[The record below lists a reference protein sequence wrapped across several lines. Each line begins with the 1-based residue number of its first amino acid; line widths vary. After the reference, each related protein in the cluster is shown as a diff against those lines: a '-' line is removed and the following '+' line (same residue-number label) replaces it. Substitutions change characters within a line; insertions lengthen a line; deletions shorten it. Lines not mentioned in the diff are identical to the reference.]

1 MSDRMVLVNAANKFP
16 VWSTRTLKAGTE
28 ARVDEREAKGKQG
41 RFAVRQIK
49 KIIITIFILTTPII
63 YADNQSSLNSL
74 NQSIASIRTD
84 LKKSTIQK
92 SHLENALAEIETS
105 EGKIH
110 AQLQNTTH
118 ALTQH
123 QQKLVALK
131 QATIPL
137 INQKNQ
143 NNTLL
148 IQQIR
153 AAYILNRQPYLAL
166 LLTPNGMSDSHH
178 LLMYYHYI
186 AAEQMQTMTHL
197 QQSIAQYQ
205 ENQNQ
210 IQHQYTQLLSL
221 KQAQINNQLSLQK
234 TKSQREQLMVT
245 INQDIKTKNQKLT
258 QLLANK
264 KQLQQTVESLRTK
277 MSEHLS
283 RAVLGNAPFSH
294 LQGKLTWPLQGR
306 VLRNFGTQIE
316 QSELR
321 WDGTVIGAKPGQ
333 AVNAVASGR
342 VIFARWLAG
351 YGLLIIINHGGGYM
365 TLYGRNQQIAVNV
378 GDYVKPGETIATAG
392 KSGGFDHTAL
402 YFSIRHN
409 TTALNPSTW
418 CR

>member
-1 MSDRMVLVNAANKFP
+1 MN
-16 VWSTRTLKAGTE
+16 
-28 ARVDEREAKGKQG
+28 
-41 RFAVRQIK
+41 IK
-49 KIIITIFILTTPII
+49 WIFFGCVFVIAPIMG
-63 YADNQSSLNSL
+63 YADNQSQLSSI
-74 NQSIASIRTD
+74 NQSIASIKTD
-84 LKKSTIQK
+84 LKKSTIQR

-110 AQLQNTTH
+110 AQLQNTTQ

-123 QQKLVALK
+123 QKKLAQLK

-143 NNTLL
+143 NNALL

-166 LLTPNGMSDSHH
+166 LLTPNGMSNSHH

-186 AAEQMQTMTHL
+186 TQAQMQTMTHL
-197 QQSIAQYQ
+197 QQSITQYQ

-221 KQAQINNQLSLQK
+221 KQTQINNQLSLQK
-234 TKSQREQLMVT
+234 TKSQREQLIAT
-245 INQDIKTKNQKLT
+245 INQDIQTKHQKLI

-264 KQLQQTVESLRTK
+264 KQLQQTVAALRTK

-283 RAVLGNAPFSH
+283 RAVLGNAPFSR
-294 LQGKLTWPLQGR
+294 LQGKLAWPLQGR
-306 VLRNFGTQIE
+306 ILRNFGTQIE
-316 QSELR
+316 QSELK
-321 WDGTVIGAKPGQ
+321 WDGTVIGAKPGES
-333 AVNAVASGR
+333 VHAVASGR

-351 YGLLIIINHGGGYM
+351 YGLLIIINHGSGYM
-365 TLYGRNQQIAVNV
+365 TLYGRNQQVDVNV
-378 GDYVKPGETIATAG
+378 GDYVKPGEVIATAG

-409 TTALNPSTW
+409 TTALNPSAW

>member
-1 MSDRMVLVNAANKFP
+1 MKLV
-16 VWSTRTLKAGTE
+16 VRWSLFFTALTCIIPI
-28 ARVDEREAKGKQG
+28 AR
-41 RFAVRQIK
+41 
-49 KIIITIFILTTPII
+49 
-63 YADNQSSLNSL
+63 ADNNQSTLSSL

-110 AQLQNTTH
+110 TQLHTTTQ

-123 QQKLVALK
+123 QKKLMQLK
-131 QATIPL
+131 QATTPL

-143 NNTLL
+143 NNALL

-166 LLTPNGMSDSHH
+166 LLTSNGMSDSHH

-186 AAEQMQTMTHL
+186 TKAQIQTMNHL
-197 QQSIAQYQ
+197 QQSITQYQ
-205 ENQNQ
+205 ENQIQ
-210 IQHQYTQLLSL
+210 IQHQYTKLLSL
-221 KQAQINNQLSLQK
+221 KQAQTNNQLSLQK
-234 TKSQREQLMVT
+234 TKSQREQLIAT
-245 INQDIKTKNQKLT
+245 INQDIQTKHQKLI

-264 KQLQQTVESLRTK
+264 KQLQQTVASLHTK

-283 RAVLGNAPFSH
+283 RAVLGNSPFSR
-294 LQGKLTWPLQGR
+294 LQGKLSWPIQGR
-306 VLRNFGTQIE
+306 ILRNFGTQIE
-316 QSELR
+316 QSELK
-321 WDGTVIGAKPGQ
+321 WDGTVIGAKSGQ
-333 AVNAVASGR
+333 AVHAVASGR

-365 TLYGRNQQIAVNV
+365 TLYGRNQHIAVNV
-378 GDYVKPGETIATAG
+378 GDYVKPGEAIATAG
-392 KSGGFDHTAL
+392 NSGGFDHTAL

-409 TTALNPSTW
+409 TTALNPSAW

>member
-1 MSDRMVLVNAANKFP
+1 MSVKLV
-16 VWSTRTLKAGTE
+16 VRWSFFF
-28 ARVDEREAKGKQG
+28 V
-41 RFAVRQIK
+41 AV
-49 KIIITIFILTTPII
+49 TFLSPLAC
-63 YADNQSSLNSL
+63 ADNNQSQLSSL

-84 LKKSTIQK
+84 LKKSTMQK
-92 SHLENALAEIETS
+92 SHLKSALADIETS

-110 AQLQNTTH
+110 AQLQNTT
-118 ALTQH
+118 ASLTQH
-123 QQKLVALK
+123 QKKLAQLK
-131 QATIPL
+131 QATVPL
-137 INQKNQ
+137 INQKNESHE
-143 NNTLL
+143 LL
-148 IQQIR
+148 KQQIR

-166 LLTPNGMSDSHH
+166 LLTPNGMTNSHH

-186 AAEQMQTMTHL
+186 ATAQMQTMTHL
-197 QQSIAQYQ
+197 QQSIVQYQ

-210 IQHQYTQLLSL
+210 IQQQYTQLLSL
-221 KQAQINNQLSLQK
+221 KQTQINNQLSLQK
-234 TKSQREQLMVT
+234 TKSQREQLIAT
-245 INQDIKTKNQKLT
+245 INQDIKTKHQKLI

-264 KQLQQTVESLRTK
+264 KQLEQTVESLHTK

-283 RAVLGNAPFSH
+283 RAVLGNSPFAH

-306 VLRNFGTQIE
+306 ILRNFGTQIE

-333 AVNAVASGR
+333 SVHAVASGR

-392 KSGGFDHTAL
+392 KSGGFDHTTL

>member
-1 MSDRMVLVNAANKFP
+1 MNIKRIFFGCGLVIA
-16 VWSTRTLKAGTE
+16 
-28 ARVDEREAKGKQG
+28 
-41 RFAVRQIK
+41 
-49 KIIITIFILTTPII
+49 PII
-63 YADNQSSLNSL
+63 GYADNQSQLTSI
-74 NQSIASIRTD
+74 NQTIASIKTD

-110 AQLQNTTH
+110 AQLQSTTQ

-123 QQKLVALK
+123 QIKLAQLK
-131 QATIPL
+131 QATVPL

-143 NNTLL
+143 NNALL
-148 IQQIR
+148 IKQIR

-186 AAEQMQTMTHL
+186 TQAQMQTMNHL
-197 QQSIAQYQ
+197 QQSITQYQ

-234 TKSQREQLMVT
+234 TKSQREKLIAT
-245 INQDIKTKNQKLT
+245 INQDIQTKHQKLI

-264 KQLQQTVESLRTK
+264 KQLQQTVASLHTK

-294 LQGKLTWPLQGR
+294 LQGKLAWPLQGR
-306 VLRNFGTQIE
+306 ILRNFGTQIE
-316 QSELR
+316 QSELK
-321 WDGTVIGAKPGQ
+321 WDGTVIAAKPGQ
-333 AVNAVASGR
+333 SVHAVASGR

-351 YGLLIIINHGGGYM
+351 YGLLIIINHGSGYM
-365 TLYGRNQQIAVNV
+365 TLYGRNQQVDVNV
-378 GDYVKPGETIATAG
+378 GDYVKPGEVIATAG

-409 TTALNPSTW
+409 TTALNPSAW

>member
-1 MSDRMVLVNAANKFP
+1 MKLV
-16 VWSTRTLKAGTE
+16 VRWSFFYTAIAFLS
-28 ARVDEREAKGKQG
+28 
-41 RFAVRQIK
+41 
-49 KIIITIFILTTPII
+49 PIAH
-63 YADNQSSLNSL
+63 ADNNQTKLSNL
-74 NQSIASIRTD
+74 NQTIASIKTD
-84 LKKSTIQK
+84 LKKSSIQK
-92 SHLENALAEIETS
+92 SQLENALADIETS

-110 AQLQNTTH
+110 TQLQGTTQ

-123 QQKLVALK
+123 QKKLAQLK

-143 NNTLL
+143 NNALL

-166 LLTPNGMSDSHH
+166 LLTPNGLSNSHH

-186 AAEQMQTMTHL
+186 TQAQMQTMTHL
-197 QQSIAQYQ
+197 QQSITQYQ

-234 TKSQREQLMVT
+234 TKSQREQLIAT
-245 INQDIKTKNQKLT
+245 INDDIKTKHQKLI

-264 KQLQQTVESLRTK
+264 KQLQETVASLHTK

-283 RAVLGNAPFSH
+283 RAVLGNAPFSR
-294 LQGKLTWPLQGR
+294 LQGKLAWPLQGR
-306 VLRNFGTQIE
+306 IRRNFGTQIE

-321 WDGTVIGAKPGQ
+321 WDGTVIGATPGQ
-333 AVNAVASGR
+333 SVHAVASGR

-351 YGLLIIINHGGGYM
+351 YGLLIIINHGNGYM
-365 TLYGRNQQIAVNV
+365 TLYGRNRQVSVNV
-378 GDYVKPGETIATAG
+378 GDYVKPGEVIATAG

-409 TTALNPSTW
+409 TTALNPSVW